1 MASGSADAS
10 TRKAPQQQ
18 CAVLVIVPSVINRIE
33 VPIFSATRK
42 VAECPEDRHVI
53 PGHPP
58 LRDLS
63 ALDTEHCPEIKLR
76 VATRRWNGPI
86 SPCCVPSY
94 VVHAATRFPSATR
107 SLMVWTESG
116 KTAVS
121 CRRNSLTLIATP
133 SLDTRRCFAMSD
145 SIRRNEVVERIR
157 LTTVPRVKET
167 PDNGL
172 VLLCRY
178 AHAEVPLRRRKLA
191 AS

>member
-1 MASGSADAS
+1 M
-10 TRKAPQQQ
+10 
-18 CAVLVIVPSVINRIE
+18 
-33 VPIFSATRK
+33 
-42 VAECPEDRHVI
+42 AECPEDRHVI

-172 VLLCRY
+172 VLLCRC
-178 AHAEVPLRRRKLA
+178 AHAEVLFLTSRRNRLRAVGAIGIGVSGSSIRV
-191 AS
+191 